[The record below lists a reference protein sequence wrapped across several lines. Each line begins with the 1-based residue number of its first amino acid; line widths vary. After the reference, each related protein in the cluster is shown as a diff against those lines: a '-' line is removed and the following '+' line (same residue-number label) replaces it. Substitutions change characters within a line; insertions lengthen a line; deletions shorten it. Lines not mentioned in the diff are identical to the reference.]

1 MYDWHV
7 PVIVLSFIVLDLATG
22 VAKGAASHNLDSKKM
37 RDGLFHKMGFIM
49 AMVLSY
55 LCEYAMMYMELGFT
69 VPIVN
74 GVAIFICLTEIVSI
88 LENIKELNPK
98 LDDYGFLKY
107 FKTGRS
113 KYNE

>member
-22 VAKGAASHNLDSKKM
+22 VAKGAASHDLDSKKM
-37 RDGLFHKMGFIM
+37 RNGLFHKMGFIM

-55 LCEYAMMYMELGFT
+55 LCEYAMIYMELGFT

-88 LENIKELNPK
+88 LENIKVLNPK
-98 LDDYGFLKY
+98 LDNYWFLKY
-107 FKTGRS
+107 FKSESS
-113 KYNE
+113 KSNE

>member
-1 MYDWHV
+1 MYDWHI

-22 VAKGAASHNLDSKKM
+22 VAKGAASHDLDSKKM
-37 RDGLFHKMGFIM
+37 RNGLFHKMGFIM
-49 AMVLSY
+49 AMALSY
-55 LCEYAMMYMELGFT
+55 LCEYAMIYMELGFT

-98 LDDYGFLKY
+98 LDNYWFLKY
-107 FKTGRS
+107 FKSESS
-113 KYNE
+113 KSNE